1 MKLLQPLRAGFAAV
15 PNRWRGPIR
24 DWLSNNR
31 VLRRVAV
38 NGRDLDII
46 EAELRAL
53 DGNPWQAPGKQYSSV
68 GTSERVVEIP
78 WVVSRYGGE
87 QRVLDVGSAFAVSL
101 YLRHLVGL
109 GITELHGVD
118 FSARPI
124 KGMVMTKADVRSMPY
139 PDGHFQLI
147 LCISTLEHVGRDN
160 SKYEIAEGGQTEGD
174 VEGLSEMARVLEKR
188 GRILITV
195 PFGQLEYQSWFKQYD
210 LPAWELLLQ
219 RARLAPREQA
229 FYEYSPS
236 AGWNV
241 STDPS
246 SLHHHLYE
254 GMGAPGATGLLCAEL
269 VHS

>member
-53 DGNPWQAPGKQYSSV
+53 NGNSWQAPGIQYSTV

-78 WVVSRYGGE
+78 WVVSRYRGE

-101 YLRHLVGL
+101 YLRHMTRL
-109 GITELHGVD
+109 GIAELHGVD
-118 FSARPI
+118 LSARPI
-124 KGMVMTKADVRSMPY
+124 KGMVMTRADVRSMPY

-147 LCISTLEHVGRDN
+147 HCISTLEHVGRDN
-160 SKYEIAEGGQTEGD
+160 SKYGIAEGGQTEGD
-174 VEGLSEMARVLEKR
+174 VEGLSEMARVLEKP

-195 PFGQLEYQSWFKQYD
+195 PFGRLEHQSWFKQYD
-210 LPAWELLLQ
+210 LPAWEALLQ
-219 RARLAPREQA
+219 RAGLMAREQVY
-229 FYEYSPS
+229 YEYSPS
-236 AGWNV
+236 GWKV
-241 STDPS
+241 ATDPS
-246 SLHHHLYE
+246 SLQHHSYE

-269 VHS
+269 THP

>member
-1 MKLLQPLRAGFAAV
+1 MELLRPLRAGFAAV

-38 NGRDLDII
+38 NGRELDII

-53 DGNPWQAPGKQYSSV
+53 DGRRWQAPGNQYFT
-68 GTSERVVEIP
+68 GERVVEVP

-87 QRVLDVGSAFAVSL
+87 QRVLDVGSAFAVSV
-101 YLRHLVGL
+101 YLRHLIGL
-109 GITELHGVD
+109 GIAELHGVD
-118 FSARPI
+118 LSARPI

-139 PDGHFQLI
+139 PNGHFQLI

-160 SKYEIAEGGQTEGD
+160 SKYEIAEGGQPEGD
-174 VEGLSEMARVLEKR
+174 VEGLSEMARVLEKQ

-195 PFGQLEYQSWFKQYD
+195 PFGRLEHQNWFKQYD
-210 LPAWELLLQ
+210 LPAWGALLT
-219 RARLAPREQA
+219 RARLMAREQA
-229 FYEYSPS
+229 IFEYSPS
-236 AGWNV
+236 AGWKV
-241 STDPS
+241 ATDPS
-246 SLHHHLYE
+246 SLQNHRYE

-269 VHS
+269 VHR